1 MQWAG
6 DAHEYLACGIKLDH
20 KACGRFVATEGH
32 PEVAPDVLNAV
43 RSKTA
48 MDLRIGKRLDQFEI
62 FVENVDAAVGAV
74 VGGIKKVTRGVAGDR
89 QACVDGTD
97 STFV

>member
-1 MQWAG
+1 MQWPG
-6 DAHEYLACGIKLDH
+6 EAHEHLARGIKFDH
-20 KACGRFVATEGH
+20 KAGGRFVATEGH
-32 PEVAPDVLNAV
+32 PDVALDVLNAV

-48 MDLRIGKRLDQFEI
+48 MDLRIGKRLHQFEVL
-62 FVENVDAAVGAV
+62 VENVDAAVGAV